1 MLGKY
6 HANERRVKLAL
17 NGMRAHTSILV
28 ALLAVASA
36 ACIEIDG
43 GAVELSWS
51 LRSFDGDRVGSCS
64 KALIEDVRVCWQP
77 VSGVGTVD
85 STCDASQSFPCGEEN
100 GVSGF
105 EIDPGST
112 AFWVLPICRDGAPAE
127 EGTYQVPPPIVRTV
141 EDGKIVT
148 LNSLLIV
155 VTPFEQCS
163 DAGCTCVRNPG
174 AGQAREARG
183 SPGVAPAPK
192 ERK

>member
-6 HANERRVKLAL
+6 HANECRVKLAL

-28 ALLAVASA
+28 ALLAAAAS

-64 KALIEDVRVCWQP
+64 KALVEDVRVCWQP

-85 STCDASQSFPCGEEN
+85 DSMCDVSQSFPCGEEN

-105 EIDPGST
+105 EIDPGLT
-112 AFWVLPICRDGAPAE
+112 AFWALPICRDGAPPE

-155 VTPFEQCS
+155 VTPFEQGCP
-163 DAGCTCVRNPG
+163 DVGCTCVRN
-174 AGQAREARG
+174 
-183 SPGVAPAPK
+183 
-192 ERK
+192 

>member
-1 MLGKY
+1 VLGKY

-17 NGMRAHTSILV
+17 NGMRAHTSILCA
-28 ALLAVASA
+28 ALLAAASS

-51 LRSFDGDRVGSCS
+51 LRSFDGDRVGTCS
-64 KALIEDVRVCWQP
+64 KALVEEVRVCWQP
-77 VSGVGTVD
+77 VNGAGTV
-85 STCDASQSFPCGEEN
+85 TAECDASQTFPCEEEN

-112 AFWVLPICRDGAPAE
+112 AFWVEPICRDGAPADAD
-127 EGTYQVPPPIVRTV
+127 TYQVPPPIVRTV

-155 VTPFEQCS
+155 VTPFESGCP
-163 DAGCTCVRNPG
+163 DVGCTCVRN
-174 AGQAREARG
+174 
-183 SPGVAPAPK
+183 
-192 ERK
+192 